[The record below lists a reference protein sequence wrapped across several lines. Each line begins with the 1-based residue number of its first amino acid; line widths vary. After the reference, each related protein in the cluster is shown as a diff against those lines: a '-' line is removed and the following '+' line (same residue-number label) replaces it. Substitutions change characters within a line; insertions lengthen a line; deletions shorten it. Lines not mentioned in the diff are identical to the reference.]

1 MQVERY
7 EAIGQRGEAC
17 IIIGRQAT
25 LPNGEPAMGYYLASG
40 ERLVP
45 GEEPGHFAT
54 LDGRRTFR
62 LRHLPASTHDG
73 AVDAPAPDDVTRHD

>member
-1 MQVERY
+1 MQVERH

-25 LPNGEPAMGYYLASG
+25 SPNGESSIAYYLASG
-40 ERLVP
+40 ERLVQ
-45 GEEPGHFAT
+45 GDEEGTFAT

-62 LRHLPASTHDG
+62 LRHFAETRTRDAGDASSSQEELG
-73 AVDAPAPDDVTRHD
+73 A